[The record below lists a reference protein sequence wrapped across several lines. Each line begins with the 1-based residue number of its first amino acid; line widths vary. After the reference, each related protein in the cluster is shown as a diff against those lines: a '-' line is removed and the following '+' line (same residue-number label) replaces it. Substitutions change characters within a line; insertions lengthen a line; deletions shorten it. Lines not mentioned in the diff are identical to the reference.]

1 MQAMEISKTDLLT
14 PHPFE
19 EIRFTTRD
27 GLRLYGRRYRA
38 SLEAGRRPVL
48 CLAGLTRNS
57 RDFHVMAEALASHP
71 HSPRD
76 VYTLDARGRGMSE
89 HDTDWRNYAVPVEML
104 DAIDFMTRCELSDVA
119 VVGTSRGGLVAMV
132 MAAAQP
138 STIGAVVLNDIGP
151 VIEMD
156 GLLRIA
162 GYVGRTPL
170 PSSWDHAGKI
180 AQELN
185 ARHFPSISDEGWR
198 EISRQWFNEKNGRPV
213 ASYDPKVSRSLSVL
227 DGPMPALW
235 AQFGAL
241 RRIPAMVIRGANS
254 DLLSEKTVSQMA
266 ERHPNLV
273 SHVVP
278 DEGHAPLLQDAPTL
292 EAIGA
297 FLARADATYHGA

>member
-57 RDFHVMAEALASHP
+57 RDFRVMAEALASHP
-71 HSPRD
+71 HNPRD

-89 HDTDWRNYAVPVEML
+89 YDTDWRNYAVPVEML

-138 STIGAVVLNDIGP
+138 STIGAVVLNGAKIGKGCL
-151 VIEMD
+151 I
-156 GLLRIA
+156 
-162 GYVGRTPL
+162 
-170 PSSWDHAGKI
+170 
-180 AQELN
+180 
-185 ARHFPSISDEGWR
+185 
-198 EISRQWFNEKNGRPV
+198 
-213 ASYDPKVSRSLSVL
+213 
-227 DGPMPALW
+227 
-235 AQFGAL
+235 
-241 RRIPAMVIRGANS
+241 GANALVTEGMEVPDGSMVLGSPAKIRKQLTAEQQLGLMHNADHYIGNAARFCS
-254 DLLSEKTVSQMA
+254 DLQEQA
-266 ERHPNLV
+266 
-273 SHVVP
+273 
-278 DEGHAPLLQDAPTL
+278 
-292 EAIGA
+292 
-297 FLARADATYHGA
+297 